1 MVTSTDKKLDNQI
14 KKEFRTQ
21 MLKKRLRED
30 YIINNWIPDRL
41 NISTERVC
49 QALKDISNL
58 VPKTTTL
65 PYKTPPP

>member
-30 YIINNWIPDRL
+30 YIINNWIPGRL

-58 VPKTTTL
+58 VPKNTSL